1 MHIVICAC
9 CHALYY
15 ISILPASFFFFCYFL
30 GLFPMQCNA
39 MRTRLHYIQV
49 GSKGGRKEGESYS
62 AIVEEG

>member
-39 MRTRLHYIQV
+39 MQCTQDYITY
-49 GSKGGRKEGESYS
+49 KLEAREDGRKEK
-62 AIVEEG
+62 ATRL